1 MKLKPLGNR
10 LVLKKLESEVKT
22 ASGIA
27 LPSSAQEKPDYAEV
41 VALSSSLEKDGDV
54 KIKDRVIY
62 SKYSGTE
69 VKDGDEEYIIIKIDD
84 ILAIVE

>member
-10 LVLKKLESEVKT
+10 LVLKKLEKEART

-41 VALSSSLEKDGDV
+41 VALSSSLDGDL
-54 KIKDRVIY
+54 KLGDRVIY
-62 SKYSGTE
+62 SKFSGTE
-69 VKDGDEEYIIIKIDD
+69 VKDGNEEYIIIKIDD